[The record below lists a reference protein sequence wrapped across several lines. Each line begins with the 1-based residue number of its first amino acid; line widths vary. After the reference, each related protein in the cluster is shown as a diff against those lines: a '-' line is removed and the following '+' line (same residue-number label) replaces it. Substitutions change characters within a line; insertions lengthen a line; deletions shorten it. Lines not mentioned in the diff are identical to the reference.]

1 VVVTESFEVLAR
13 NEGVAYGMPDVR
25 TVQVPHPL
33 AGVDDATRRKMAAQ
47 AADGIERLFNSPTK
61 G

>member
-1 VVVTESFEVLAR
+1 VLAR
-13 NEGVAYGMPDVR
+13 NEGVAYGMADVR

-33 AGVDDATRRKMAAQ
+33 AGVSGEDRRKMAEI
-47 AADGIERLFNSPTK
+47 AAAGIERLFDPK